1 MKFSTLEKQGTNE
14 PSVDELA
21 IELLDAKAV
30 LSEAKKAVEGIEI
43 TIVDLLGRETEGVSH
58 FRGDKYTI
66 STTGKLTRSLDLTEL
81 DANAHSLDPRILN
94 ELIVRKPTL
103 SVKGFKKLAVSNP
116 AAYKLACKFVT
127 SIPAKTSVTVEE
139 VKS

>member
-30 LSEAKKAVEGIEI
+30 WAEAKKAVENIEI

-66 STTGKLTRSLDLTEL
+66 STTGKITRKLDRVEM
-81 DANAHSLDPRILN
+81 DANAYRLDPKIL
-94 ELIVRKPTL
+94 ETIISRKPTVN
-103 SVKGFKKLAVSNP
+103 VKNLKRLASSDP
-116 AAYKLACKFVT
+116 EAYKQATRFVT
-127 SIPAKTSVTVEE
+127 SLPAKTSVTVEE